1 MILTFLYQPT
11 VGETMTYIGGT
22 ESDRVY
28 GDDQSELT
36 LGQNY
41 TISDIFPGYV
51 HIRVSL
57 KELTGKFNSACFKPL
72 EKSN

>member
-11 VGETMTYIGGT
+11 AGETMTYIGGT
-22 ESDRVY
+22 QYDRAY
-28 GDDQSELT
+28 GDDVSALT
-36 LGQNY
+36 EGQTY
-41 TISDIFPGYV
+41 TIEDVFPGYV

-57 KELTGKFNSACFKPL
+57 EGLTGKFNSNCFKPL